1 MAQYLDPQSNF
12 YGARLLRSLASFGGA
27 CLSWDRKRN
36 RLGMVLFGMEGSHM
50 PDTNDKISYRIDE
63 AVKASGLGRSFLYER
78 IAEGALRSVKVGGR
92 RLIMRRDLLEF
103 IDGGNSVKSPA
114 PAPTNV
120 PATEADANGLAQ
132 WTQLELP
139 LKQRR

>member
-1 MAQYLDPQSNF
+1 
-12 YGARLLRSLASFGGA
+12 
-27 CLSWDRKRN
+27 
-36 RLGMVLFGMEGSHM
+36 MVLFGLEGFHM

-103 IDGGNSVKSPA
+103 IDGGNSEKA
-114 PAPTNV
+114 PAPPVSAIV
-120 PATEADANGLAQ
+120 PAPKPDANGLPQ

-139 LKQRR
+139 LKKRR

>member
-1 MAQYLDPQSNF
+1 
-12 YGARLLRSLASFGGA
+12 
-27 CLSWDRKRN
+27 
-36 RLGMVLFGMEGSHM
+36 M

-103 IDGGNSVKSPA
+103 IEGGNSMRPPAPSPA
-114 PAPTNV
+114 IV
-120 PATEADANGLAQ
+120 QATKPDANGLPQ
-132 WTQLELP
+132 WAQLELP
-139 LKQRR
+139 LKKRS

>member
-1 MAQYLDPQSNF
+1 
-12 YGARLLRSLASFGGA
+12 
-27 CLSWDRKRN
+27 
-36 RLGMVLFGMEGSHM
+36 MVLSGLEGFHM

-103 IDGGNSVKSPA
+103 IDGGNSGKPSVSPA
-114 PAPTNV
+114 PANV
-120 PATEADANGLAQ
+120 PRTKPDAKGLPQ

-139 LKQRR
+139 LKKRR

>member
-1 MAQYLDPQSNF
+1 
-12 YGARLLRSLASFGGA
+12 
-27 CLSWDRKRN
+27 
-36 RLGMVLFGMEGSHM
+36 M

-92 RLIMRRDLLEF
+92 RLIMHRDLLEF
-103 IDGGNSVKSPA
+103 INGGTSAKPPVL
-114 PAPTNV
+114 PAPTNAPV
-120 PATEADANGLAQ
+120 TKADTNGLAE

-139 LKQRR
+139 LKQHR

>member
-1 MAQYLDPQSNF
+1 MDLTEIVVAE
-12 YGARLLRSLASFGGA
+12 G
-27 CLSWDRKRN
+27 
-36 RLGMVLFGMEGSHM
+36 LG
-50 PDTNDKISYRIDE
+50 YRIDE

-103 IDGGNSVKSPA
+103 IDGGNPA
-114 PAPTNV
+114 KPATPAIV
-120 PATEADANGLAQ
+120 PATKPDANRLQQ

-139 LKQRR
+139 LKKRK

>member
-1 MAQYLDPQSNF
+1 
-12 YGARLLRSLASFGGA
+12 
-27 CLSWDRKRN
+27 
-36 RLGMVLFGMEGSHM
+36 M

-103 IDGGNSVKSPA
+103 IDGGNSAKPVTPA
-114 PAPTNV
+114 NV
-120 PATEADANGLAQ
+120 PTKPDVTGLPMG
-132 WTQLELP
+132 TQLELP
-139 LKQRR
+139 LKKRS

>member
-1 MAQYLDPQSNF
+1 
-12 YGARLLRSLASFGGA
+12 
-27 CLSWDRKRN
+27 
-36 RLGMVLFGMEGSHM
+36 M
-50 PDTNDKISYRIDE
+50 PDINDKISYRIDE

-103 IDGGNSVKSPA
+103 IDGGSSVKPSAP
-114 PAPTNV
+114 PAPTIK
-120 PATEADANGLAQ
+120 PDANGLPP

-139 LKQRR
+139 LKKRR

>member
-1 MAQYLDPQSNF
+1 
-12 YGARLLRSLASFGGA
+12 
-27 CLSWDRKRN
+27 
-36 RLGMVLFGMEGSHM
+36 M

-103 IDGGNSVKSPA
+103 IDGGNLEKAPAPPA
-114 PAPTNV
+114 PAIV
-120 PATEADANGLAQ
+120 PATKPDVSGLPQ

-139 LKQRR
+139 LKAGRLHLK